1 MIKIMENRKPYATQ
15 KNSNSDLR
23 NAEGNYVFD
32 VYVQMIIDEA
42 LFNYKKDLLKNQIND
57 ALDARDQIQFYLL
70 TEQYKKLLEIQT

>member
-1 MIKIMENRKPYATQ
+1 MENRKPYATQ

-42 LFNYKKDLLKNQIND
+42 HFNYKKDLLKNQIND

>member
-1 MIKIMENRKPYATQ
+1 MENRKPYATQ